1 MVDNRAIGIVR
12 RKGKDLEIEKKQ
24 YNVTRTRTMVIDGK
38 VTKLEQI

>member
-12 RKGKDLEIEKKQ
+12 RLGKDLEAEKKK
-24 YNVTRTRTMVIDGK
+24 YDVTRTRTMVTDWK